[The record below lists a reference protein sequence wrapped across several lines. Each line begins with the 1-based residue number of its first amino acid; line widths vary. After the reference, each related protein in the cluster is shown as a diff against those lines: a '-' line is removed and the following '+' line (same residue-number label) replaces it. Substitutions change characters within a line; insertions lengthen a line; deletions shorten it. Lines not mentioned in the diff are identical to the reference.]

1 MKTQQAQKIK
11 NEPDTGCRKQSVW
24 GRLFSNLGKKKVS
37 DRQDFEISDEIVRE
51 TSPVNQVVSG
61 NNVQTEASKGVMK
74 ENMTNI
80 ETIVSSDD
88 QSYKKEIQKSLP
100 SSTICTTYKEQ
111 PEQSK
116 DEDKSRIV
124 ELFKRNGILRDDE
137 DWKDV
142 DLEERLRLS
151 IINKCILCWNR
162 ISPDEAIHGSM
173 NSLEDFM
180 RLIHGG
186 FIGFSNREILH
197 EWFREISN
205 EFNLG
210 VQSIGVFKNFK
221 NYLSE
226 TKLSIKCQY
235 DQLDERIDNVLRKF
249 FAEWQK
255 KQDEDTI
262 RSLQNKMDK
271 LLIENGSLSEKI
283 LSFKNE
289 EVALKESLQCAEN
302 RIDVLKQ
309 ECENKSHELLEI
321 SDKLKVSVE
330 ELSQIKQEQDK
341 LQIQYKQSFASFMEQ
356 SEKMDEIYKIR
367 QQWSANFEGNLKEIG
382 VKLHGLVQKVIDSN
396 SDSSI
401 YRNLLERIST
411 SYETMM
417 NEISDMKNR
426 SDWQEGKIDVKEM
439 VRLIQPIL
447 QGSMKRNGWINI
459 LTYLNCYSYIPQ
471 LAREFNNHD
480 LDILKLGE
488 LYALIIVMLGKVY
501 ISPFVPRLL
510 IDQFD
515 DNYYEFK
522 NSDTWI
528 NRFCPDLSPRDY
540 AGKIFDLVQIGYW
553 MQGEELI
560 FNKPIVTYF

>member
-1 MKTQQAQKIK
+1 
-11 NEPDTGCRKQSVW
+11 
-24 GRLFSNLGKKKVS
+24 
-37 DRQDFEISDEIVRE
+37 
-51 TSPVNQVVSG
+51 
-61 NNVQTEASKGVMK
+61 MK

-553 MQGEELI
+553 MQGEEFI